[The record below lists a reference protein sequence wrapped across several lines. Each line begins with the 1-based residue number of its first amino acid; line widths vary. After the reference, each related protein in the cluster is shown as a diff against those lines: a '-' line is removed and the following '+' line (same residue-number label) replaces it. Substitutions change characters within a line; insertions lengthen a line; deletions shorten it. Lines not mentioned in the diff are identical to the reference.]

1 VSLRRSPWMIVAIA
15 AVVLVAANLLVRE
28 IDQATRSPGG
38 PTSSSFAT
46 PSDGTAAYASLLDRL
61 DRPAIRLREAPGEAE
76 LDPASTLVLLDAEGV
91 TGEDADAIDA
101 FLRDGGR
108 LLYAGETP
116 SWLRGERLA
125 RREATV
131 SSARVPAGTEG
142 LGDVRD
148 VAAQADGVWVSD
160 DGVLL
165 ESEAGALALRRSVGE
180 GEAVFLSDASPLQ
193 NRFLGQA
200 DNAAF
205 ALAVAGPPG
214 RPVVF
219 AESFHGYAEASGV
232 DAVPTA
238 WWWALAG
245 LALAAVVLAL
255 SKGRRLGPAELP
267 GRELPPARVE
277 FAEALANQL
286 ARTRPRADGIRT
298 ARRVARQRL
307 VRSLRLPPDAADPE
321 IRAAAAARGFDAE
334 IVDAALGAGDLLAI
348 GRALRRL
355 ERLEAMA

>member
-1 VSLRRSPWMIVAIA
+1 MTRRSPWTIVAIA
-15 AVVLVAANLLVRE
+15 AAIVVAANVLVRE
-28 IDQATRSPGG
+28 IDQATSSPGG

-46 PSDGTAAYASLLDRL
+46 AHDGTAAYASLLDRFG
-61 DRPAIRLREAPGEAE
+61 RPAIRLRKAPSDAD
-76 LDPASTLVLLDAEGV
+76 LDPASTLALLDVEGV
-91 TGEDADAIDA
+91 TEEDADAIDG
-101 FLRDGGR
+101 FLREGGR

-116 SWLRGERLA
+116 GWFRGERLA
-125 RREATV
+125 QREAV
-131 SSARVPAGTEG
+131 VAFGRAPAGATGTGGIRE
-142 LGDVRD
+142 
-148 VAAQADGVWVSD
+148 VAAPANAVWVSD
-160 DGVLL
+160 EGVLL

-193 NRFLGQA
+193 NALLGTA

-205 ALAVAGPPG
+205 GLAVAGPPG

-219 AESFHGYAEASGV
+219 AESFHGYGEASGLG
-232 DAVPTA
+232 AVPTA
-238 WWWALAG
+238 WWWTLAG
-245 LALAAVVLAL
+245 LALAAVVFAL

-277 FAEALANQL
+277 FAEAMANQL
-286 ARTRPRADGIRT
+286 VRSQPRPDGIRT
-298 ARRVARQRL
+298 ARRLARERL

-321 IRAAAAARGFDAE
+321 IRTAAAARGVDPE
-334 IVDAALGAGDLLAI
+334 IVDAALGAGDLLAV